1 VSFLALL
8 IAILVLQLRA
18 SLAPLHR
25 DGWFVLLQARVVSW
39 PPVLQ
44 LVLLVVVPAAVL
56 ALLHQALRPLGW
68 GLPALALSVL
78 VLIYAF
84 GRGEFEALTR
94 RYRAY
99 CVAEDFEGA
108 FLYIEAELGFVD
120 EVDVPQDPNA
130 LHAWVQRRLA
140 YSGFER
146 WFAPVFYFLLLGP
159 AGALAYRLLQLAART
174 DRDGVVV
181 GSAERVL
188 HALDWLPLRILG
200 FSCALTG
207 DFVASRDALRA
218 SLLDLTQRGDAVLH
232 TISRAALGLASA
244 SISSF
249 NDRAA
254 FAQMAEWE
262 TQQLE
267 RLLTRSAVAW
277 LVATALVIIAS

>member
-1 VSFLALL
+1 VNFLALL
-8 IAILVLQLRA
+8 IAVLVLQLRA

-25 DGWFVLLQARVVSW
+25 DGWFVLLQARTVAW

-44 LVLLVVVPAAVL
+44 LALLMILPAA
-56 ALLHQALRPLGW
+56 AIGLLHQVLLPLGW

-78 VLIYAF
+78 VLIYSF

-99 CVAEDFEGA
+99 CAAEDFEGA
-108 FLYIEAELGFVD
+108 FLYVEAELGFVD
-120 EVDVPQDPNA
+120 EVDVPLDPNA

-146 WFAPVFYFLLLGP
+146 WFAPVFYFLLVGP

-174 DRDGVVV
+174 DRDGSVV
-181 GSAERVL
+181 SAAERVL
-188 HALDWLPLRILG
+188 HALDWLPLRFLA

-218 SLLDLTQRGDAVLH
+218 SLTDLTQRSDAVLH
-232 TISRAALGLASA
+232 NVSRAALGLASA

-249 NDRAA
+249 DDRAA
-254 FAQMAEWE
+254 FAQMAAWE
-262 TQQLE
+262 TEQLE
-267 RLLTRSAVAW
+267 RLLTRCAIAW
-277 LVATALVIIAS
+277 LVVTALVIIAS